1 MVVPSNSEA
10 VAVTAE
16 LASLVGPL
24 LDALIA
30 SATVL
35 ILSFGLFVVYG
46 LFRVVNMAHGEMV
59 MLGAYIAS
67 NAQSAGIS
75 FLGAAALATI
85 SIAAVA
91 SIMDVICIGRLRR
104 QSPVA
109 TLLATWGFGLLIA
122 QSVRLIEGAGG
133 RFVTAPTNAVIQI
146 TGTVFPIYHI
156 FLLMVAALMFLA
168 TFYFLSRTWLGIH
181 IRAAAEDVELA
192 EVYGMDSK
200 AMFSYAFAFGG
211 ALAGFAGA
219 ILAPLQ
225 AINPF
230 VGTQFSVSSFLVI
243 ISGGLGSV
251 SGPLLGSVLVGGGKS
266 LLNHWSNITVSTF
279 AMFAIVAALL
289 VLRRRDVDLR

>member
-1 MVVPSNSEA
+1 M
-10 VAVTAE
+10 TAE
-16 LASLVGPL
+16 LGWLTGPL
-24 LDALIA
+24 LDALVA

-67 NAQSAGIS
+67 NAQSGGIN
-75 FLGAAALATI
+75 FVGAVALATI
-85 SIAAVA
+85 GLAAVA
-91 SIMDVICIGRLRR
+91 FGMDLICVGRLHRR
-104 QSPVA
+104 SPVA

-122 QSVRLIEGAGG
+122 QGARLIEGAGG
-133 RFVTAPTNAVIQI
+133 RFVTAPTSEVIDI
-146 TGTVFPIYHI
+146 YGTVFPVYHLVI
-156 FLLMVAALMFLA
+156 LAIATLMFSVS
-168 TFYFLSRTWLGIH
+168 FYFLSRTRLGTRT
-181 IRAAAEDVELA
+181 RAAAENTELA
-192 EVYGMDSK
+192 EIYGMNSK
-200 AMFSYAFAFGG
+200 AMFSCAFSLGG

-219 ILAPLQ
+219 VLAPLQ

-243 ISGGLGSV
+243 ISGGLGSA
-251 SGPLLGSVLVGGGKS
+251 SGPLFGSLLVGGGKS

-289 VLRRRDVDLR
+289 VLRRRDVELR